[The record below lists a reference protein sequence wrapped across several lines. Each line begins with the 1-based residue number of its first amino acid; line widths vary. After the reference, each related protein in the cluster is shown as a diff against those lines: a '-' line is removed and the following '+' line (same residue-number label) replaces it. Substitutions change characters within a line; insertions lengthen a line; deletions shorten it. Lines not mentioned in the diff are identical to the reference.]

1 RLETSVSSL
10 NILVLNLL
18 RHEIFQSLV
27 QVLGGDQEL
36 RAVSTIR
43 SAVDRMLHSAQRQ
56 LGRSEH
62 RRTPVGGGRRVDTT
76 NRGHAARL
84 VTDQSL
90 QAKEVLAR
98 VARTVSEQGTVE
110 KLLQRLLGLHDLRFK
125 QVDDRFLAVV
135 LRLFDARNGDRSVQL
150 TPRILGGGSGVDR
163 SDRNLIPRTISASV
177 TVRVHDR
184 LNDRLTATH
193 HTDTALLAQLEQERG
208 LLKKVVLQ
216 VLAVM
221 LKRSRKNLVEIR
233 VSHDRIL

>member
-1 RLETSVSSL
+1 MADQLQRVGVNTVHRVSGAVPIPVARNTLHSDRLETSVSSL

-76 NRGHAARL
+76 NRSHATRL

-98 VARTVSEQGTVE
+98 VARTVPEQGAVE
-110 KLLQRLLGLHDLRFK
+110 
-125 QVDDRFLAVV
+125 
-135 LRLFDARNGDRSVQL
+135 
-150 TPRILGGGSGVDR
+150 
-163 SDRNLIPRTISASV
+163 
-177 TVRVHDR
+177 
-184 LNDRLTATH
+184 
-193 HTDTALLAQLEQERG
+193 
-208 LLKKVVLQ
+208 
-216 VLAVM
+216 
-221 LKRSRKNLVEIR
+221 
-233 VSHDRIL
+233 